1 MSASNRSFRSPR
13 VRSSVAS
20 EGTEGTAAVGFRW
33 RQLLPTGLG
42 LLSAAF
48 AVAVHHPADSVG
60 LFHGSALYLTG
71 LLLLAAVTLGC
82 GLPDHCYKLRRWLA
96 DWSGFGVDLT
106 LVCAVIWVGLSVV
119 YHADEINRRQAMH
132 EFWWWAASAATFI
145 GARRWLGHAAGRR
158 LLWLGMLIVGGLL
171 SIHGWHQVLVSYPAI
186 LAKYEA
192 DPDSVLAA
200 AGIAAPE
207 GSAQRMN
214 FDNRLRDGGPIATF
228 ALSNSLAG
236 VLIPSLILS
245 AGVLFLQFR
254 LLSLL
259 QRLTLGLISGLIGSM
274 VLQIN
279 SRSALG
285 ALVLVAIVAFTVI
298 LLRSTRWA
306 DSRRMRQ
313 QRLVLG
319 LAVVISGLML
329 VVQATRN
336 PEFRQRAVASL
347 AFRVQYWQ
355 GTARM
360 VSQSPWFGCGPGV
373 FQAAYEKYRPL
384 TAVEQVADPHNFLM
398 QAAASGGIPLALG
411 MVIFVGMFVVLAFR
425 PSGSVPE
432 AGAAA
437 GEDLDR
443 SGPTVPPGAVPRPC
457 VADTL
462 ASNGWGARGVRLGF
476 GLGMLAVWMLGWLT
490 NQAPDVDP
498 YLWGWPL
505 MLLTIG
511 LLRSWW
517 RNLQVPTG
525 LLLAASLGTL
535 IHLCFSGGWLIPGVA
550 LPMWLLVA
558 AAFPF
563 TSPEVGRGKPT
574 GEERAATFAGDP
586 AESTDCESFSFRPRA
601 PVVALAVCML
611 LTFWIT
617 EFRPT
622 SESQRW
628 LLQAEVAIQ
637 HGRFD
642 EAIAA
647 NQRAALADAWDPTPH
662 IHLARLWQ
670 QALLRSD
677 QAASRREYQNAERAA
692 TDLGGNP
699 TLWGLLAELRIHLF
713 QRWGQQADL
722 VAASQF
728 LENATDLAP
737 ANEHSAA
744 QWAAVLDTLQETDQ
758 AEYWAERTVM
768 LASAGNHIQRQL
780 ERIVIL
786 QPIQLGVEASEQP
799 RRISAQDFLAN
810 RGCP

>member
-1 MSASNRSFRSPR
+1 M
-13 VRSSVAS
+13 
-20 EGTEGTAAVGFRW
+20 GFRW
-33 RQLLPTGLG
+33 QQVLPIGLG

-48 AVAVHHPADSVG
+48 AVAVHYPADSVG
-60 LFHGSALYLTG
+60 LFNGGALYLTG

-82 GLPDHCYKLRRWLA
+82 GLPDRCYNLRRWLA

-106 LVCAVIWVGLSVV
+106 LVCVVIWVGLSVV
-119 YHADEINRRQAMH
+119 YHVDAINRRQAMH
-132 EFWWWAASAATFI
+132 EFWWWAATATTFI
-145 GARRWLGHAAGRR
+145 GARRWLGQAAGRR
-158 LLWLGMLIVGGLL
+158 LLWLGMVIIGGLL

-207 GSAQRMN
+207 GSTQRMN

-236 VLIPSLILS
+236 VLIPSLILT
-245 AGVLFLQFR
+245 AGMLLLQFR
-254 LLSLL
+254 RLTLL

-285 ALVLVAIVAFTVI
+285 ALVLVAIVAFAAI

-313 QRLVLG
+313 QRLVFG

-329 VVQATRN
+329 VIQAMRN
-336 PEFRQRAVASL
+336 PEFSQRAVASL
-347 AFRVQYWQ
+347 AFRAQYWQ

-384 TAVEQVADPHNFLM
+384 TAVEQVAEPHNFLM

-425 PSGSVPE
+425 SSDPGAGMPPE
-432 AGAAA
+432 ADDAAR
-437 GEDLDR
+437 EDLDS
-443 SGPTVPPGAVPRPC
+443 SGPTVPPRSALRPNVARMFAGNDWGDQAVK
-457 VADTL
+457 
-462 ASNGWGARGVRLGF
+462 LGF
-476 GLGMLAVWMLGWLT
+476 GLGTLGVWMLGWLT
-490 NQAPDVDP
+490 NQAPDVEP
-498 YLWGWPL
+498 YLLGWPL
-505 MLLTIG
+505 MLLATG

-517 RNLQVPTG
+517 RTLQVPTG
-525 LLLAASLGTL
+525 LLLAALLGTL

-558 AAFPF
+558 AAFPV
-563 TSPEVGRGKPT
+563 TSIQVGRDGST
-574 GEERAATFAGDP
+574 VAEQAATFASDP

-601 PVVALAVCML
+601 LVGTLAAFL
-611 LTFWIT
+611 LFTFWIT

-628 LLQAEVAIQ
+628 ALEAEVAIQ
-637 HGRFD
+637 RGRFD
-642 EAIAA
+642 EAITA

-662 IHLARLWQ
+662 INLARLWQ

-677 QAASRREYQNAERAA
+677 QAASRREYQSAERAA

-722 VAASQF
+722 LAASQF
-728 LENATDLAP
+728 LENATELAP

-744 QWAAVLDTLQETDQ
+744 QWAAVLDALQETDQ

-768 LASAGNHIQRQL
+768 LAAAGDHIQRQL

-786 QPIQLGVEASEQP
+786 QPKHLGVEASEQP
-799 RRISAQDFLAN
+799 RRISAQDLLAN
-810 RGCP
+810 RGRP